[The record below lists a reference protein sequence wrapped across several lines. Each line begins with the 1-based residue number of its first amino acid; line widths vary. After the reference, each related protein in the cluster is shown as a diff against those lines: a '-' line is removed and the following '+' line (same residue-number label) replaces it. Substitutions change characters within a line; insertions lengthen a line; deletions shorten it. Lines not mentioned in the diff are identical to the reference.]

1 MKEKGTGI
9 WYYIKSYKF
18 SCILIRNFLL
28 IILPTVIPLVI
39 ISAAIFNYNNANI
52 GEEIKATNMSTL
64 AKIKNTGD
72 MMAMES
78 DLFSAKVASDDDITI
93 LMSYG
98 QIVPSEI
105 YETFNDLYKII
116 DFISITDDFIA
127 SVYIYFENSQFVFSS
142 DGSSMDLNH
151 FYDKSW
157 LNDYNTLKL
166 QKKYWV
172 EARAVDDIFY
182 NTKNRYISS
191 FRTISN
197 YNQNG
202 VVIVNLDTEKM
213 KSVIDNVD
221 DDKNQHNLV
230 IVGKGGTILY
240 NTDSS
245 LISKNISMV
254 KNLKNISY
262 SRIHSYFV
270 RDEAGN
276 QQIVSVLKSGYN
288 DWSYLSISPVSQYSV
303 LTRGFKQFMFIAV
316 TICFLIAVTIAFLIS
331 VKIYQP
337 IKNMV
342 SLFKSRS
349 EWEGMLIEDDEK
361 GFNEFKFLTKNI
373 LNSFDKTKEM
383 KDVLEE
389 RFLLLRKAQ
398 SIALQAQINPHFL
411 YNTLE
416 TLNWKAMGLTG
427 GENEVS
433 VMIDFLS
440 KLLRLSLETE
450 NNIVNIETE
459 IEHVKYYLNIQKLRY
474 KEKFNIIWDMDRNI
488 YEYKIV
494 KLTLQPL
501 VENAIYHGLKPKS
514 GNGMITIRGRES
526 DDHIEIELT
535 DDGVGMS
542 CEDVIALNASMKD
555 EYIKGNFH
563 IGMRNVNQRIKLVF
577 GEQYGITVESERDKY
592 TKIKLMIPKM
602 K

>member
-230 IVGKGGTILY
+230 IVDKGGTILY

-254 KNLKNISY
+254 KNLKSISY
-262 SRIHSYFV
+262 SRTHSYFV